1 MHRRNL
7 LTTMIVT
14 IVIPTAS
21 SMTLLGGIPKK
32 REMDDRVTGQ

>member
-1 MHRRNL
+1 MHGRKL

-14 IVIPTAS
+14 TVIPIAS

-32 REMDDRVTGQ
+32 REIDDRVTGQ